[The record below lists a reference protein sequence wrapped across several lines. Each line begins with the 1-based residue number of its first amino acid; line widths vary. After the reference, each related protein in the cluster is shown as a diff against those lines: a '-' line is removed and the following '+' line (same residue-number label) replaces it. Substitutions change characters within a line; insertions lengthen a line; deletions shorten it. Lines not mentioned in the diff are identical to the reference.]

1 MSRKNNVNADRYKT
15 AGGGRPWEGAAEPR
29 KQPSA
34 QSEADA
40 LRGRETFLPGARA
53 RRLAE
58 MSMGK
63 IRRRRRLRRL
73 SRLKGL
79 TAKQL
84 SERRMRLRQSQSVRC
99 GSR

>member
-1 MSRKNNVNADRYKT
+1 VSRKNNVNADRYKT
-15 AGGGRPWEGAAEPR
+15 AGGGKPWEGAADPR

-34 QSEADA
+34 QAGADA
-40 LRGRETFLPGARA
+40 LRISETFLPGARA

-58 MSMGK
+58 MSLGK
-63 IRRRRRLRRL
+63 IRQRQRLRRL

-84 SERRMRLRQSQSVRC
+84 SERRMRLRQSQP
-99 GSR
+99 G